1 MPVKM
6 KYIDDGNGIEMMGTG
21 VVTGDE
27 IHNAFN
33 EYYSGDMLLKTKYL
47 IANFLD
53 AEQFN
58 VSNEDVGRIAA
69 QEIQA
74 SKTGLKR
81 LIALVGKQD
90 VIFGLLR
97 MWEGHTF
104 RSGFETMVFRD
115 REEALTWISQKIA
128 GRE

>member
-1 MPVKM
+1 MPVEL
-6 KYIDDGNGIEMMGTG
+6 KYIDDSNGIEMVGTG
-21 VVTGDE
+21 IVTGEE
-27 IHNAFN
+27 IYNGFK

-53 AEQFN
+53 VENFN
-58 VSNEDVGRIAA
+58 VSNEDVISIAD

-81 LIALVGKQD
+81 LFALVGEQD
-90 VIFGLLR
+90 FIFGLLR
-97 MWEGHTF
+97 MWEAHTF

-115 REEALTWISQKIA
+115 RDKALTWINEKIA
-128 GRE
+128 YRK